1 MEILAGLK
9 QMESTLSMVCDHTSA
24 TKAKLDDLLF
34 RAQRIA
40 ANQKAGMGVTDTM
53 FGYDL
58 QGFRRSIRVFSGEI
72 SGLPVVF
79 GSLERSAVY
88 DEKASKF
95 ATAVARLAMRLSSLL
110 RGLHDT
116 SLLAHQH
123 IRTADHKIE
132 AFYLANEIEELVMRG
147 QGLPTVANKIVIIT
161 QTPPQGG
168 VPAAPPAEAPAARA
182 PQAPSPPAPA
192 PSAPEPQ
199 QAARP
204 SIPTAAPPSIPT
216 AAPPLSIP
224 TAAPPLKP

>member
-1 MEILAGLK
+1 MEIVSGLK

-24 TKAKLDDLLF
+24 MKAKLEDLLF

-40 ANQKAGMGVTDTM
+40 AAQKASMGNTDTM

-58 QGFRRSIRVFSGEI
+58 QHYRRSVRAFAGEI

-79 GSLERSAVY
+79 GSIERSAVY
-88 DEKASKF
+88 DEKAAKF
-95 ATAVARLAMRLSSLL
+95 ATAVARLSMRLSSLL

-147 QGLPTVANKIVIIT
+147 QGLPTTANKIVILT
-161 QTPPQGG
+161 QTPP
-168 VPAAPPAEAPAARA
+168 PADAAPPAAPAAA
-182 PQAPSPPAPA
+182 PASPAANPPPAPPA
-192 PSAPEPQ
+192 
-199 QAARP
+199 
-204 SIPTAAPPSIPT
+204 
-216 AAPPLSIP
+216 
-224 TAAPPLKP
+224 KP

>member
-1 MEILAGLK
+1 MEITAGLK

-24 TKAKLDDLLF
+24 AKAKLEDLLF

-40 ANQKAGMGVTDTM
+40 AAQKNGMGSSDSM

-58 QGFRRSIRVFSGEI
+58 QGYRRGIRTFAGEI

-88 DEKASKF
+88 DEKAAKF

-123 IRTADHKIE
+123 IRSADHKIE

-161 QTPPQGG
+161 QTPPKGD
-168 VPAAPPAEAPAARA
+168 APPAA
-182 PQAPSPPAPA
+182 
-192 PSAPEPQ
+192 
-199 QAARP
+199 
-204 SIPTAAPPSIPT
+204 
-216 AAPPLSIP
+216 
-224 TAAPPLKP
+224 KP